1 MNKPNTLKSQRYK
14 DTDKIQRYKD
24 VNTAVLKFIKAVK
37 DATTYDE
44 VLRLAPSYENISKA
58 ILSMES
64 SKYFAKL
71 IISELHFMW
80 LLKIKDI
87 QQTK

>member
-1 MNKPNTLKSQRYK
+1 MNKTVKSQRFK
-14 DTDKIQRYKD
+14 DIDRIQRYKD
-24 VNTAVLKFIKAVK
+24 VNRAVLKFIKAVE

-44 VLRLAPSYENISKA
+44 ILSLAPSYENLSKA

-71 IISELHFMW
+71 IISELRFKW
-80 LLKIKDI
+80 LLKIKLI
-87 QQTK
+87 QQAK